1 MNTWDLGQD
10 SLFLLNIL
18 NMFIFQVLKI
28 LQSPDYVKV

>member
-10 SLFLLNIL
+10 SLFLLNNL
-18 NMFIFQVLKI
+18 NIFQVLKI